1 MKRLLI
7 SALLILLAC
16 TTLSADSP
24 KLPES
29 YEYKVLL
36 KTGNSTSS
44 QKGCELFWELVEKVA
59 SDHGFTAKKKDK
71 SSPEREIRFIDS
83 SAFDLNKKGFLLRIR
98 TEKSKSEMTL
108 KFRATDIESAIIAP
122 VEPAKQFG
130 DSVSLESD
138 IAVKAEIPVSIFS
151 KSGRIDSFRQI
162 PNSIGALCK
171 YYPGLAKT
179 GLNEDLELI
188 EVNNISVIEQRL
200 LHGTIDFGFDKVK
213 TLFSIWFIKG
223 KSQPIAAEFS
233 FKIKAD
239 KYLKSGKHDAQQQ
252 IDSFF
257 VDLVKRGKLFIN
269 SQQTKTGM
277 VYQYQTED

>member
-1 MKRLLI
+1 MKRLMI
-7 SALLILLAC
+7 SALLLLLAC
-16 TTLSADSP
+16 TTLSAGSSKP
-24 KLPES
+24 PAS
-29 YEYKVLL
+29 YEYKILL
-36 KTGNSTSS
+36 KPGNFASTERV
-44 QKGCELFWELVEKVA
+44 CRLFWDLVEKVA
-59 SDHGFTAKKKDK
+59 ASHGFTARQKAK

-83 SAFDLNKKGFLLRIR
+83 AAFDLNKKGFLLRIR
-98 TEKSKSEMTL
+98 SENNRSEMTL
-108 KFRATDIESAIIAP
+108 KFRSTDLASATAAP
-122 VEPAKQFG
+122 VEPAGQYG
-130 DSVSLESD
+130 DDISLEAD
-138 IAVKAEIPVSIFS
+138 VAVKMTIPVSIFS
-151 KSGRIDSFRQI
+151 RSGRIDNFKQA
-162 PNSIGALCK
+162 PNTVSALCE
-171 YYPGLAKT
+171 YYPGLART
-179 GLNEDLELI
+179 GLDIALKLVD
-188 EVNNISVIEQRL
+188 VNNISIIEHRL

-233 FKIKAD
+233 FKIKAG